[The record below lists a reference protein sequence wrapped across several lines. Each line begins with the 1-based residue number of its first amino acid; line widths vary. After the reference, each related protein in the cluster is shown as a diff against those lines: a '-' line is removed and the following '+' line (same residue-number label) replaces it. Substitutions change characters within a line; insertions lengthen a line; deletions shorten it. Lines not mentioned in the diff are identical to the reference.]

1 MRLIVTDVE
10 FASSYSNH
18 QGAGM
23 TGRVFIENR
32 TTSTTRTIAALIP
45 PGTGGQSGKASPG
58 TGFSVSAGG
67 RLVAD
72 ALYSTGASYTI
83 SISSSYGYPQ
93 NVNDHHLFVLRGY
106 LVTEE

>member
-1 MRLIVTDVE
+1 MIGLNAEPGWRRACVVR
-10 FASSYSNH
+10 SNWLRSKS
-18 QGAGM
+18 QPP
-23 TGRVFIENR
+23 
-32 TTSTTRTIAALIP
+32 TSARI
-45 PGTGGQSGKASPG
+45 SPLPI
-58 TGFSVSAGG
+58 SNESGG